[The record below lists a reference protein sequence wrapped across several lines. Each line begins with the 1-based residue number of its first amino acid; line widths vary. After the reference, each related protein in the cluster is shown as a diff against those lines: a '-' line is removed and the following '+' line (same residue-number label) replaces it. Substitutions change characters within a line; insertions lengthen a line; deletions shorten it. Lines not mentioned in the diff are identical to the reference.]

1 ERVSHL
7 LRHDNPALR
16 DSQELR
22 YNSLIP
28 FDDVMMQ
35 LPVSIRDYTD
45 FYSSIEHATNIGTMF
60 RGADNA
66 LMPNWRHIPVGYHG
80 RASSIVLSGTPVK
93 RPCGQRLPEGADAP
107 VYGASVAL
115 DFELEMA
122 FYVGW
127 GNEMGTPIK
136 TGEASEH

>member
-1 ERVSHL
+1 
-7 LRHDNPALR
+7 
-16 DSQELR
+16 
-22 YNSLIP
+22 
-28 FDDVMMQ
+28 
-35 LPVSIRDYTD
+35 
-45 FYSSIEHATNIGTMF
+45 
-60 RGADNA
+60 
-66 LMPNWRHIPVGYHG
+66 IPVGYHG

-136 TGEASEH
+136 TGEASEHIFGLSLFNDWSARDIQKWEYVPLGPFLGKNFAST